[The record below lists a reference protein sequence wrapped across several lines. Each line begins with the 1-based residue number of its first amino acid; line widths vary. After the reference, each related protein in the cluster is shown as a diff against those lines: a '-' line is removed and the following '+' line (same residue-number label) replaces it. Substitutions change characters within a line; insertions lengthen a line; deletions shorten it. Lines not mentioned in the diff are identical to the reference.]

1 MRPQPATIDAL
12 EMYNERMGTGFD
24 VIEHTADTGIIAYG
38 STIEET
44 FANAA
49 RGMFSVMVDLD
60 AVRPVESRDIAV
72 QAPDREL
79 LLAEWLSELLFL
91 FETEYMVFSRFDV
104 KFSSEREL
112 RASAWGERIDP
123 ERHQIGAGIKAVTHH
138 MLRVERQDG
147 YRATVIFDV

>member
-1 MRPQPATIDAL
+1 
-12 EMYNERMGTGFD
+12 MYNQRMGTGFD

-38 STIEET
+38 STLEET

-60 AVRPVESRDIAV
+60 AIRVVESREIA
-72 QAPDREL
+72 AHAADREL

-91 FETEYMVFSRFDV
+91 FETEYMVFSRFDI
-104 KFSSEREL
+104 KFPSEREL
-112 RASAWGERIDP
+112 MASAWGERIDP
-123 ERHQIGAGIKAVTHH
+123 ERHQIGTGIKGVTHH
-138 MLRVERQDG
+138 MLRVERQNG